1 MRYGA
6 PAGIPLAST
15 GASPEGVRVVDLNQ
29 DGLSDLVYFVGRWYV
44 KSGGNYQWTG
54 DWQYR
59 LSTGAGF
66 TAAQTL
72 LAAASSGA
80 QAPSSP
86 SLYDDNG
93 DGYPDFLYH
102 DVPNRQLRVRRWSLA
117 RGAFETGAP
126 TRVRTTSG
134 QDNERYFVA
143 DMSGDGNGDLLHISV
158 SGDTETLRVYRHNQ
172 AGRAHLMTS
181 VSNGLGAETDIT
193 YESLSTTAAY
203 VRVEA
208 LHAPVAAGS
217 TPGERRCFQGIC
229 WPVQSALAD
238 AAAFYTALNAPWA
251 DTADP
256 LTDPVTATAGSAPV
270 LELTGPLYVVTRVD
284 SSAPTGSDAGAKS
297 GVGYVYERGKVQAAG
312 RGLLGVSGADHGGF
326 ADRGTHPHPVPAGL
340 SLPGRTVAHG
350 GENRSGPVAAGGAQ
364 HLAAE
369 GLPGGLE
376 RTHGRGGACG
386 QRQRPVGAV
395 AAVPGPGNGK
405 DL

>member
-1 MRYGA
+1 MGENALVPTGYNLEVRYLKRAAGQALTSARYYAYGPAVTLPVTFTPSASQGTFLPWKRLALADVALADVDGDGRADLVAWGYDVWPDIDIGGASSVGSALRRLEVFRQTDTGFVRYGA
-6 PAGIPLAST
+6 QTGIPLAST
-15 GASPEGVRVVDLNQ
+15 GASPKGVRVVDLNQ
-29 DGLSDLVYFVGRWYV
+29 DGLSDLVYFVGRWYT
-44 KSGGNYQWTG
+44 KSGGNNQWTG

-117 RGAFETGAP
+117 RGAFETGTP
-126 TRVRTTSG
+126 TRVRTTLG
-134 QDNERYFVA
+134 QDNEQYFVA
-143 DMSGDGNGDLLHISV
+143 DMSGNGNGDLLRISV

-181 VSNGLGAETDIT
+181 VGNGLGAETDIT

-217 TPGERRCFQGIC
+217 TPGERRCFQGFC

-238 AAAFYTALNAPWA
+238 AAAFYTAF
-251 DTADP
+251 
-256 LTDPVTATAGSAPV
+256 
-270 LELTGPLYVVTRVD
+270 E
-284 SSAPTGSDAGAKS
+284 
-297 GVGYVYERGKVQAAG
+297 
-312 RGLLGVSGADHGGF
+312 
-326 ADRGTHPHPVPAGL
+326 
-340 SLPGRTVAHG
+340 
-350 GENRSGPVAAGGAQ
+350 
-364 HLAAE
+364 
-369 GLPGGLE
+369 
-376 RTHGRGGACG
+376 
-386 QRQRPVGAV
+386 RPVGGHG
-395 AAVPGPGNGK
+395 GPP
-405 DL
+405 